1 MSRSFACT
9 LLYLSLLLNQ
19 YEKFNKRIY
28 VHEAQVY
35 MYLHR
40 YIFTYINKAIY
51 YTFEHGGWALLHST
65 VLN

>member
-1 MSRSFACT
+1 
-9 LLYLSLLLNQ
+9 
-19 YEKFNKRIY
+19 
-28 VHEAQVY
+28 